1 MEDVF
6 NGVNYPI
13 EIERWIVQNKMKTT
27 EKEKI
32 YVNIPKGID
41 NNEII
46 MVEGKGNVVNTNR
59 RGDVKI
65 FIKIK
70 NTTKMERQGLNLIY
84 RKSITLKEALTGFSF
99 QLEYFNNK
107 TYTINNT
114 DGKIIKPGFETV
126 INNLGMSRK
135 EKKGN
140 LIILFNVQFPN
151 SLTNEQI
158 EELKKIL

>member
-1 MEDVF
+1 M
-6 NGVNYPI
+6 
-13 EIERWIVQNKMKTT
+13 
-27 EKEKI
+27 
-32 YVNIPKGID
+32 
-41 NNEII
+41 
-46 MVEGKGNVVNTNR
+46 
-59 RGDVKI
+59 
-65 FIKIK
+65 
-70 NTTKMERQGLNLIY
+70 NLIY

-99 QLEYFNNK
+99 SIRYFNNK

-114 DGKIIKPGFETV
+114 DGKIIKPGFGFI

-158 EELKKIL
+158 KKEVKKIL